1 MWPYGIRVSAPRGED
16 GQLLPLFPL
25 STLLTPGMPLSLH
38 VFEPRYRRLVADL
51 LSDGNP
57 QAPVFGVVALRAGW
71 EVGDVQDLHRIGTAA
86 RVTDVLPLADGR
98 CNLAAIGER
107 RFEIREVDTDS
118 RPYLQAR
125 VHWLTESDGELSEA
139 LVRRAR
145 LAVRRHRQ
153 ALALLRVDYRE
164 AEFAD
169 RGADDAVEEASAE
182 DADVAAGISAAEVA
196 SRLSYAVAQQSWVPL
211 ADRQQVLAAPDTASR
226 LRIACSVLRRETEL
240 LVQLHAVPVGAAA
253 FRG

>member
-1 MWPYGIRVSAPRGED
+1 MSAPRGED

-51 LSDGNP
+51 LSDDNP

-71 EVGDVQDLHRIGTAA
+71 EVGDVQNLHRVGTAA

-118 RPYLQAR
+118 QPYLQAR
-125 VHWLTESDGELSEA
+125 VRWLTESDGELSDA
-139 LVRRAR
+139 LLRRAQ

-164 AEFAD
+164 AEFVD
-169 RGADDAVEEASAE
+169 PDDPIEA
-182 DADVAAGISAAEVA
+182 AAGEVDTGISTTDVA
-196 SRLSYAVAQQSWVPL
+196 SRLAYAVAQQSWVPL
-211 ADRQQVLAAPDTASR
+211 ADRQQLLAAPDTASR
-226 LRIACSVLRRETEL
+226 LRTACSVLRRETEL
-240 LVQLHAVPVGAAA
+240 LVQLHAVPVSAAA
-253 FRG
+253 FRN